1 MNEHQEAS
9 MGKEASLLLENPAF
23 TEAMSRMREDVRRQW
38 MEAPVRDAE
47 GQRLLL
53 ITAKLVEKLD
63 GTLRGMVEAGKLAQS
78 RMDVNDLRDE
88 NGIRRAVRRMT
99 S

>member
-1 MNEHQEAS
+1 MSEHQAAS
-9 MGKEASLLLENPAF
+9 MGKEAALLLENPAF
-23 TEAMSRMREDVRRQW
+23 VEAMARMREDVRRQW
-38 MEAPVRDAE
+38 MEAPVRDIE

-63 GTLRGMVEAGKLAQS
+63 GHIRGMVEAGKLAQS
-78 RMDVNDLRDE
+78 RLEINDLRDE

>member
-1 MNEHQEAS
+1 MNEHQT
-9 MGKEASLLLENPAF
+9 ASLGQEATVLLESPAY
-23 TEAMSRMREDVRRQW
+23 TEVIKRLREDVRQQW
-38 MEAPVRDAE
+38 MEAPVRDQE

-63 GTLRGMVEAGKLAQS
+63 GHIRGMVEAGKLAQS
-78 RMDVNDLRDE
+78 RIEINDLRDE
-88 NGIRRAVRRMT
+88 SGIRRAVRRIT

>member
-1 MNEHQEAS
+1 MNEHQTAALGQEAR
-9 MGKEASLLLENPAF
+9 ALLDSQAY
-23 TEAMSRMREDVRRQW
+23 TEAMDRLREDVRQQW
-38 MEAPVRDAE
+38 MSAPVRDLE

-63 GTLRGMVEAGKLAQS
+63 AQIRGMVEAGKLAQS
-78 RMDVNDLRDE
+78 RIDINDLRDE
-88 NGIRRAVRRMT
+88 NGIRRAVRRVI